1 MGEKEIILVDKP
13 KGISSFDVIRQ
24 LRKKLGVRKMGHS
37 GSLDPLATG
46 LLLVGINEG
55 TKKLKELIKLPKT
68 YEAQILL
75 GRKTTTGDLEGAV
88 LEEKKVGELNIDK
101 VKEILGEV
109 KGKLVL
115 RVPLYSAVKVRGRRL
130 YKAARKGEKIEP
142 PEKEMEIYD
151 IEFRDIRKEDS
162 FYILEVILEVKS
174 GTYVRSVAEE
184 IGRRLGLPATLKDLR
199 RTRIGNY
206 RIEDA
211 EKL

>member
-151 IEFRDIRKEDS
+151 IEFRDIRKEDG
-162 FYILEVILEVKS
+162 FYILEVVLEVKS
-174 GTYVRSVAEE
+174 GTYIRSVAEE